1 MKNKVSFIGPEAIHS
16 AFSAIDE
23 NWDFQEPITTLEQ
36 LEYEINAPED
46 ESKMDVETSVV
57 IIFSRLFEGENK
69 SKFAKLA
76 AFLSPYSAVC
86 ILFPEVDGENQR
98 EFIEHSIHEEQVKLA
113 NPTGGSDTDHSEEDP
128 FYFIPY
134 EDPQVGLSDALALY
148 VRNPNANPD
157 ARASILRTMPD
168 NLARTIQTENDDAY
182 YTNIANEDVVIPDRK
197 PDATGRVITVTSSK
211 GGSGKSTVSMLLG
224 AYIAKGSKLA
234 VEQGIADKPLK
245 VCIVDLD
252 VRDGQL
258 GFMNGVQSPTIV
270 DIVASGALTTESI
283 SSGIY
288 SSPKMGCD
296 FIFAAK
302 RPRYTAA
309 IPPDFYASLIQILR
323 EMYDYII
330 LDTSVNYLDPLL
342 EDVAYPMAEKIVFV
356 TDLSISSI
364 FGMAR
369 WIQETTRVS
378 DGGPDPIDPEKI
390 GIVVNK
396 VLQNVNMNMDKVKA
410 ASNGRPI
417 LTMYPSAP
425 GLITYAANTRSLE
438 EVLNMKAMNSMA
450 KRLAD
455 SIVSPTGYQLAE
467 LPSIE

>member
-1 MKNKVSFIGPEAIHS
+1 MKNKVAFIGPEAIHD
-16 AFSAIDE
+16 AFSKIDE
-23 NWDFQEPITTLEQ
+23 NWNFQSPITTLDEFQ
-36 LEYEINAPED
+36 TEINSD
-46 ESKMDVETSVV
+46 EENSKVDSDTSV
-57 IIFSRLFEGENK
+57 IILFSRLFEGENQK
-69 SKFAKLA
+69 QFAQLA

-86 ILFPEVDGENQR
+86 ILYPEVDGEDQKDLIR
-98 EFIEHSIHEEQVKLA
+98 YQIKAEQTNLA
-113 NPTGGSDTDHSEEDP
+113 NNDPDLENIEDSP

-134 EDPQVGLSDALALY
+134 ENPQAGLSEALALY
-148 VRNPNANPD
+148 VRDPYSDPS
-157 ARASILRTMPD
+157 ARQAILASMPD
-168 NLARTIQTENDDAY
+168 NVARTLQAENDEAEVDFSD
-182 YTNIANEDVVIPDRK
+182 EDVIIPERSET
-197 PDATGRVITVTSSK
+197 ATGRVITVTSSK
-211 GGSGKSTVSMLLG
+211 GGSGKSTISMLLG

-234 VEQGIADKPLK
+234 YEQGTAEKPLK

-258 GFMNGVQSPTIV
+258 GFMNGVQSPTVV
-270 DIVASGALTTESI
+270 DIVASGSLTPESI
-283 SSGIY
+283 NNGVYHSN
-288 SSPKMGCD
+288 KMDCD

-309 IPPDFYASLIQILR
+309 IPPEFYAGLIQILR

-342 EDVAYPMAEKIVFV
+342 ESVAYPMSEKIIFV

-369 WIQETTRVS
+369 WIQETTRVE
-378 DGGPDPIDPEKI
+378 DTKDPIDPEKI

-396 VLQNVNMNMDKVKA
+396 VLKNVNMDIEKVKS
-410 ASNGRPI
+410 ASGGRPI

-425 GLITYAANTRSLE
+425 GLITYAANTCSLE
-438 EVLNMKAMNSMA
+438 QVLNQKSMNTMA

-455 SIVSPTGYQLAE
+455 SIVEPTGFKLAE
-467 LPSIE
+467 LPSVD